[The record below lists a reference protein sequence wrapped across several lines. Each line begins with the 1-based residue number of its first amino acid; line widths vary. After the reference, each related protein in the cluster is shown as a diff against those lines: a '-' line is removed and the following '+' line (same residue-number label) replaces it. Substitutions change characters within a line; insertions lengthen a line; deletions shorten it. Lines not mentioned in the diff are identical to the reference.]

1 MQQPIVKIF
10 PGIELCRGQLH
21 LDRTRR
27 NDAQR
32 DDTMTISISPA
43 QVEWAEAESY
53 IDFTAAAAAET
64 KAALGMRQLRISGG
78 VALAMPNDSS
88 GFWSKA
94 LGLGFSGPV
103 TVGLMDGGATLPR
116 ARGRG
121 AQSALIAARALA
133 ARAAGCDWLVAETFA
148 ERPGEHNSSLR
159 NMLRAGMTTRYE
171 RRNWVWRRPLV

>member
-78 VALAMPNDSS
+78 VALAMRS
-88 GFWSKA
+88 
-94 LGLGFSGPV
+94 
-103 TVGLMDGGATLPR
+103 
-116 ARGRG
+116 
-121 AQSALIAARALA
+121 
-133 ARAAGCDWLVAETFA
+133 
-148 ERPGEHNSSLR
+148 
-159 NMLRAGMTTRYE
+159 
-171 RRNWVWRRPLV
+171 RR